1 MAVPRLALSRW
12 PLSSMAMDLGD
23 GMTLLYLE
31 ISEENI
37 QRLFGMSMES
47 LLKIIAGKL
56 GYEVQ
61 E

>member
-1 MAVPRLALSRW
+1 
-12 PLSSMAMDLGD
+12 MAMDLGD

-31 ISEENI
+31 VSEENI